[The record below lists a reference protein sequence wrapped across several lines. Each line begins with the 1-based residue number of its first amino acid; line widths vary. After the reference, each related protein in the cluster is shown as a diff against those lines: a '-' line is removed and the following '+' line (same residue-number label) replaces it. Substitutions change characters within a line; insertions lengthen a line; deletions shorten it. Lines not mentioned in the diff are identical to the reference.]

1 MLIIDSTYDS
11 LQEANIEQVFYM
23 VPMEGR
29 NDNFDIIAMT
39 PGGAVYRVSEAA
51 MPENF
56 ANRFPNAVEVE
67 AFTLT

>member
-1 MLIIDSTYDS
+1 MLIIDSTYEN
-11 LQEANIEQVFYM
+11 LREANIEQIFYM

-29 NDNFDIIAMT
+29 NDNFDMIAMT
-39 PGGAVYRVSEAA
+39 PGGAVYRCSEPT